1 MNLKTR
7 WWNSPIQSRKNR
19 KNEKSEDSLTLWHNI
34 KQINNCIVG
43 NPERKETEK
52 GAENL
57 FEEKNV

>member
-1 MNLKTR
+1 MK
-7 WWNSPIQSRKNR
+7 
-19 KNEKSEDSLTLWHNI
+19 KSEDSLTLWHNI

>member
-1 MNLKTR
+1 MK
-7 WWNSPIQSRKNR
+7 
-19 KNEKSEDSLTLWHNI
+19 KSEDSLTLWHNI

-57 FEEKNV
+57 FEETMAKNYPWMPRAFQIK